1 MLSKKTQYAIKAL
14 SFIGQ
19 QIDNKP
25 VLISTISKE
34 KKIPIKFLEFI
45 LLELKKENLLDS
57 KKGRGGGYF
66 FKIQPNNIKLS
77 KIIRLLDGPI
87 ALISCVSL
95 NYYEKCADC
104 DEKNCKIHRIFVKLE
119 MLPSL
124 C

>member
-1 MLSKKTQYAIKAL
+1 
-14 SFIGQ
+14 
-19 QIDNKP
+19 
-25 VLISTISKE
+25 
-34 KKIPIKFLEFI
+34 I

-66 FKIQPNNIKLS
+66 FKTQPNNIKLS

-104 DEKNCKIHRIFVKLE
+104 DEKNCKIHHVFCAVRDATLVMLE
-119 MLPSL
+119 NKTIADFI
-124 C
+124 